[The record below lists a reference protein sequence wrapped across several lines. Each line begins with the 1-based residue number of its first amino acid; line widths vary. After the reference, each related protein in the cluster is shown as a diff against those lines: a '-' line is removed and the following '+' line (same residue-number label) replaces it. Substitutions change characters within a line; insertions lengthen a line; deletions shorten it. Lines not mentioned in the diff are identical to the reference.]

1 MLNAILIDD
10 ERHCLRLL
18 NYTLQQMCPNVTV
31 VAECQSGEKGIAAIA
46 ELQPDLIFLDIEMR
60 DMTGFEMLERIKDT
74 INFEIIFTTAYDE
87 FALDAFKVSAVDYL
101 LKPIDEED
109 LQKAVAKVN
118 KKIEERISSKQVSFL
133 LQQLKKNR
141 QDEQEVLALP
151 SQGGLE
157 FVEIQDI
164 IYCQSERN
172 YTHVYF
178 VKDKPMLISKTL
190 KDIDAL
196 LPSQQFF
203 RVHHSYTVNL
213 KHIKRYLKIDGGYL
227 VMSNGDQVKVSR
239 SKKELLLTKF

>member
-18 NYTLQQMCPNVTV
+18 NYTLQQMCPNVMV
-31 VAECQSGEKGIAAIA
+31 VAQCQSGEKGMAAIA

-60 DMTGFEMLERIKDT
+60 DMTGFEMLERIKDN

-118 KKIEERISSKQVSFL
+118 KKLEERISSKQVSFL
-133 LQQLKKNR
+133 LQQLKKNK
-141 QDEQEVLALP
+141 QDEQSVLALP

-172 YTHVYF
+172 YTHIYF
-178 VKDKPMLISKTL
+178 VNDKPMLISKTL

-196 LPSQQFF
+196 LPSHQFF

-227 VMSNGDQVKVSR
+227 IMSNGDQVKVSR